1 MKKLILIGCAL
12 TLSTLINLSFGQQI
26 QHKAVK
32 KQEVSSNIA
41 IEQPIIHNYDGSFQ
55 LIVKEGIDVIDAT
68 FDENI
73 ITSLKS
79 SYHLFS
85 QDFLSSIEQNRLT
98 NEFRTIEIN
107 KNLKVVLSP
116 RKLKTG
122 FYKTAF
128 ITSNN

>member
-12 TLSTLINLSFGQQI
+12 TLSTLINLSFGQQV
-26 QHKAVK
+26 QHKAIK
-32 KQEVSSNIA
+32 KQELASNIA
-41 IEQPIIHNYDGSFQ
+41 LEQPIIHNYDGSFQ
-55 LIVKEGIDVIDAT
+55 FIVKAGIDVIDAT

-79 SYHLFS
+79 TYHLFS

-107 KNLKVVLSP
+107 KNLKVVLTP
-116 RKLKTG
+116 RTLKTG